1 MRHYMGRAG
10 QLGFLILA
18 LQGPKA
24 MAGDDWPTGSISTPD
39 RPAKPAHIV
48 LAPLPETTVTIPHT
62 QAASQRIELQY
73 NHATQSAAI
82 SADLPTASLGQ
93 KAVPAPVSQPSAQP
107 VAVDPAAP
115 PAPDAKDAP
124 GAQANVPLAPDAT
137 AEVKAALDNLPQAL
151 PLRARPLRATNALNG
166 QQQSLQAIYS
176 QNGFVPL
183 WRDHDNWSAAALS
196 LVARLHKANR
206 DGLDIWQTPVPD
218 LSPARNPES
227 GATLAFKDI
236 ALTRAIMNYGWQAA
250 GGRVNPRR
258 ISNFILR
265 ETKPPAYGELV
276 ASLRAAGGQA
286 GDTLRQLNPQ
296 SHGYVALRAKFDAL
310 LPASTLVSQTN
321 TPLVTPV
328 SILDGDHPHD
338 PLAMTAQ
345 EKRSS
350 RQVAALGHTP
360 WNDYAATKA
369 TLQANMEFW
378 RWMPRDLGA
387 QRIEVN
393 IPEFMVRL
401 QQDGIVTDE
410 SRVVVGKPK
419 TPTPLFSNAVQYIII
434 NPYWIVPQSI
444 IRKEFLPKLAQNP
457 NYLAQEGFE
466 VREVGD
472 HLDVRQPPGPHNA
485 LGHIKFIF
493 PNNESVYL
501 HDTSSRGLFTSRVRA
516 FSHGCVRLS
525 NPFLMA
531 EKILAKG
538 YTQQR
543 LQAMVGK
550 KQHFLRPPA
559 PVQIHLEYFTARV
572 DSQGQLQI
580 SNDIYGFERSVK
592 GALRPYT

>member
-1 MRHYMGRAG
+1 MRHYLGRAG
-10 QLGFLILA
+10 QLGFLLLA
-18 LQGPKA
+18 LQGSKA
-24 MAGDDWPTGSISTPD
+24 LAADDWPTGSITAPD
-39 RPAKPAHIV
+39 QTAKPAHIV
-48 LAPLPETTVTIPHT
+48 LDPLPETTVTIPLAH
-62 QAASQRIELQY
+62 ASPQRIELQY
-73 NHATQSAAI
+73 HHATQSAAI
-82 SADLPTASLGQ
+82 STELPTASLGE
-93 KAVPAPVSQPSAQP
+93 KAGPSPSNPPSSPPLAPAPA
-107 VAVDPAAP
+107 AAP
-115 PAPDAKDAP
+115 PPATIDAPAQVMAPPPPDAS
-124 GAQANVPLAPDAT
+124 
-137 AEVKAALDNLPQAL
+137 AEVKAALENQPQAL
-151 PLRARPLRATNALNG
+151 PLRIRPLRATNVLNG
-166 QQQSLQAIYS
+166 QQQTLLAIYS
-176 QNGFVPL
+176 QNNFAPL
-183 WRDHDNWSAAALS
+183 WRDHGNWSVAALS
-196 LVARLHKANR
+196 LVARLNKANR

-218 LSPARNPES
+218 LSPASNPDS
-227 GATLAFKDI
+227 ATTIASKDI

-258 ISNFILR
+258 ISSFILR
-265 ETKPPAYGELV
+265 EPKLPDYGPLIV
-276 ASLRAAGGQA
+276 SLRAATDRA
-286 GDTLRQLNPQ
+286 GDMLRQLNPPT
-296 SHGYVALRAKFDAL
+296 HGYLALRAKFDAM
-310 LPASTLVSQTN
+310 LPASTLVSQTDV
-321 TPLVTPV
+321 PLVTPV

-338 PLAMTAQ
+338 PLALTAQ
-345 EKRSS
+345 EKLGS
-350 RQVAALGHTP
+350 RKVAALGRTP
-360 WNDYAATKA
+360 WNDNASTKA
-369 TLQANMEFW
+369 KLQANMEFW
-378 RWMPRDLGA
+378 RWMPRDLGE

-401 QQDGIVTDE
+401 QQNGVVTDE

-419 TPTPLFSNAVQYIII
+419 TPTPLFSNAVQYIIV

-466 VREVGD
+466 VREVDG

-501 HDTSSRGLFTSRVRA
+501 HDTSSRGLFASRVRA

-543 LQAMVGK
+543 LEAMVGK

-572 DSQGQLQI
+572 DEQGELRF

-592 GALRPYT
+592 AALRPYT